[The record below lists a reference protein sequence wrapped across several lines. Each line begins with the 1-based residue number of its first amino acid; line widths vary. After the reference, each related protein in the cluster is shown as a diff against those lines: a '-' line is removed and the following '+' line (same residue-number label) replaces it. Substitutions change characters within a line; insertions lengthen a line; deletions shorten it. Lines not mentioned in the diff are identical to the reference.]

1 MAFLFGGARSVKK
14 NDTIRDYTREINKH
28 IRSLDRESNKYTQN
42 EKSIQR
48 DIRRYAEKQD
58 ITMAKLKAKELIRSR
73 GYAKRLTVIQQGLNC
88 LSQEL
93 TIVHSTQQSQE
104 IIEKTNKILQAL
116 NNKLDLNATYKMM
129 MSFEKNNSI
138 LAEKQEMMSETLE
151 GMFETDDDLVDQEMS
166 GVFEE
171 LGLKI
176 RTDLIHSNGS
186 KVESMYTNDIEQRFM
201 QLRTNVRG

>member
-1 MAFLFGGARSVKK
+1 MAFLFGGARSIKK

-48 DIRRYAEKQD
+48 DIRKYAEKQD
-58 ITMAKLKAKELIRSR
+58 ISMAKLKAKELIRSR

-93 TIVHSTQQSQE
+93 TIVQSTQQSQE
-104 IIEKTNKILQAL
+104 IIEKTNKILQSL

-138 LAEKQEMMSETLE
+138 LAEKQEIMSETLE

-186 KVESMYTNDIEQRFM
+186 KVENMYTNDIEQRFM
-201 QLRTNVRG
+201 QLRTNVKE

>member
-14 NDTIRDYTREINKH
+14 IDTIRDYTREINKH
-28 IRSLDRESNKYTQN
+28 IRSMQRESDKYTCN
-42 EKSIQR
+42 EKCIQR
-48 DIRRYAEKQD
+48 DIKKYAEKQD

-93 TIVHSTQQSQE
+93 TVVQSTQQSQE
-104 IIEKTNKILQAL
+104 IIQKTNKILQAL

-129 MSFEKNNSI
+129 MSFEQNNSI
-138 LAEKQEMMSETLE
+138 LSEKQEMISESLE
-151 GMFETDDDLVDQEMS
+151 GIFETDDEQVDQEMCC
-166 GVFEE
+166 VFEE

-176 RTDLIHSNGS
+176 STDLIHSNQTKLQS
-186 KVESMYTNDIEQRFM
+186 LYTEDIEERFAK
-201 QLRTNVRG
+201 LRTSG